1 MKNQLSFYESKLAY
15 ELDASDLFDALK
27 DGQAIIVI
35 DARTP
40 NFYQTEHIPNAINL
54 PHRTMSESTTAE
66 LDKQFLYVV
75 YCDGVGCNAS
85 TKGACNLLELGFEV
99 KELIGG
105 IAWWKQEG
113 FETIGTQGSVGT
125 PIFCGC

>member
-27 DGQAIIVI
+27 DGHAIIVI

-85 TKGACNLLELGFEV
+85 TKGAYNLLELGFEV

-105 IAWWKQEG
+105 IAWWKLEG

-125 PIFCGC
+125 PIVCGC